1 MLILEKFNKTE
12 LNKIKSVVKKEIS
25 NIDNS
30 KEINNII
37 DSKFNNSHPDK
48 NLQDLIK
55 KICSE
60 VCLEILQQS
69 HEMFY
74 HDKTLLSRRI
84 KNKLKK

>member
-37 DSKFNNSHPDK
+37 DSKFNNSHQ
-48 NLQDLIK
+48 N
-55 KICSE
+55 
-60 VCLEILQQS
+60 ILNGINC
-69 HEMFY
+69 Y
-74 HDKTLLSRRI
+74 TI
-84 KNKLKK
+84 